1 MNQQKKMTD
10 EEIQQMMDTKSISDE
25 KSEIHF
31 ANEDAELYEMLMKN
45 LDQEPSFVI
54 PDKFV
59 AKTIKLAFRRKMVKD
74 ILWNAILFFSVSVPL
89 ISIILSVVYF
99 MGRDWFW
106 KFINIMESEGRYFLF
121 AAIGLIFIQLLD
133 KLLIQSKLSQIQN
146 R

>member
-1 MNQQKKMTD
+1 MNHQNKLTD
-10 EEIQQMMDTKSISDE
+10 EEIQKMMDTKSTSYQ

-106 KFINIMESEGRYFLF
+106 KFIEIMENEGRYFLF
-121 AAIGLIFIQLLD
+121 AAIGLIFIQVLD
-133 KLLIQSKLSQIQN
+133 KVLIQSKFRQIRN
-146 R
+146 